1 MPWCSTLTD
10 EIGKHVN
17 GQGKWGNCGPDC
29 PLPVNGVPCTEKT
42 FQCKSGK
49 CIPAPWVLNGQ
60 NNCQNGSD
68 EESKLR

>member
-29 PLPVNGVPCTEKT
+29 PLP
-42 FQCKSGK
+42 GK
-49 CIPAPWVLNGQ
+49 HFMLKGFISLNF
-60 NNCQNGSD
+60 D
-68 EESKLR
+68 L